1 MTTVTFIVMGTL
13 VSVYTFGHLQSL
25 AIQAAFFRVFDQ
37 AKTGPEC
44 YQAIRRAYRLN
55 VRTPMLLIVI
65 PLWWTSEELDS
76 LEGIWSELEPMGI
89 LDTIPG
95 TDYARVVRILETSGT
110 KP

>member
-1 MTTVTFIVMGTL
+1 MITGVFIASGIL
-13 VSVYTFGHLQSL
+13 VSLYAFGHLQSL

-55 VRTPMLLIVI
+55 VRTPILLLVV

-76 LEGIWSELEPMGI
+76 LEGIWTQLEPLGV

-95 TDYARVVRILETSGT
+95 DDYARVVKILESA
-110 KP
+110 